1 MGVDVWN
8 WLLGDSGLVLQGT
21 HVSKDK
27 GKEHWIAHLKTN
39 DNTTWEVAL
48 IYVCVRVSLRSRLP
62 RNSIAALS
70 ESKSGPNE
78 SKTQATWGKYMH
90 QIASGFCK
98 FQGTCN
104 TVNVPFFIVLTV
116 FRQYQSFWFPCVR
129 VAALPLVS
137 KTVTRD
143 NGTQS
148 QLLQRSRCTPGGRN
162 ILLAHSL
169 STCIMSLL
177 VYILMYVCII

>member
-70 ESKSGPNE
+70 ESKTKRTKWEQNTSNLRE
-78 SKTQATWGKYMH
+78 MD
-90 QIASGFCK
+90 ASGFCK
-98 FQGTCN
+98 FQGACN

-116 FRQYQSFWFPCVR
+116 FRHYQSFWFPCVR

-177 VYILMYVCII
+177 VYILMYVCIT